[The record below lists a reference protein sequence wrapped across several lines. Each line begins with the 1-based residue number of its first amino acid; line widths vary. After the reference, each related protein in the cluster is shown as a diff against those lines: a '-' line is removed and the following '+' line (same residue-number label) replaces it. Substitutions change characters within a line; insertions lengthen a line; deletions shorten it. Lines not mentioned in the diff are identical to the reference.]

1 VVPRPIGIPSRR
13 QTDTIEKALGATV
26 TELRIRQGLSQAAL
40 ADKLGYSIS
49 YISKLE
55 RGQMNPTLKTLFDL
69 ADSLGIKPEVLV
81 KTMKRS
87 FDRARS
93 RSKKKY

>member
-1 VVPRPIGIPSRR
+1 MPRPIGIPSRR

-26 TELRIRQGLSQAAL
+26 TELRIRKGVSQAAL

-55 RGQMNPTLKTLFDL
+55 RGQMNPTLRTLFDL
-69 ADSLGIKPEVLV
+69 ADSLGIEPDVLV
-81 KTMKRS
+81 KTMKRA
-87 FDRARS
+87 FDHARS
-93 RSKKKY
+93 RSKKRS

>member
-26 TELRIRQGLSQAAL
+26 TELRIKKGVSQAAL
-40 ADKLGYSIS
+40 ADKLGYSVS

-55 RGQMNPTLKTLFDL
+55 RGQMNPTLRTLFDL
-69 ADSLGIKPEVLV
+69 ADSLGIEPDLLV
-81 KTMKRS
+81 RAMKRS
-87 FDRARS
+87 FNRARL
-93 RSKKKY
+93 RSKKRD

>member
-1 VVPRPIGIPSRR
+1 MPRPIGIPSRR

-26 TELRIRQGLSQAAL
+26 TELRIRKGVSQAAL

-55 RGQMNPTLKTLFDL
+55 RGQMNPTLRTLFDL
-69 ADSLGIKPEVLV
+69 ADSLGIEPDVLV
-81 KTMKRS
+81 KTMKRA
-87 FDRARS
+87 FDHARS
-93 RSKKKY
+93 RSKKKF

>member
-13 QTDTIEKALGATV
+13 QSDTIEEALGAAV
-26 TELRIRQGLSQAAL
+26 TELRIRRGVSQAAL

-55 RGQMNPTLKTLFDL
+55 RGQMNPTLRTLFDL
-69 ADSLGIKPEVLV
+69 ADSFGIEPDVLV

-93 RSKKKY
+93 RSKKR

>member
-13 QTDTIEKALGATV
+13 QSDTIEEALGATV
-26 TELRIRQGLSQAAL
+26 TKLRIRSGVSQAAL

-55 RGQMNPTLKTLFDL
+55 RGQMNPTLRTLFDL
-69 ADSLGIKPEVLV
+69 ADSFGMEPDVLV
-81 KTMKRS
+81 KTMKHE

-93 RSKKKY
+93 RSKKR

>member
-26 TELRIRQGLSQAAL
+26 TKLRIRKGVSQAAL
-40 ADKLGYSIS
+40 AEKLGYSIS

-55 RGQMNPTLKTLFDL
+55 RGQMNPTLRTLFDL
-69 ADSLGIKPEVLV
+69 ADSLGIEPDVLV
-81 KTMKRS
+81 KTMKRG
-87 FDRARS
+87 FDQTRS
-93 RSKKKY
+93 RSKKRF